1 MPPQPAISDTSIT
14 RAVEITK
21 AALAC
26 HSTTSWVNSGDT
38 VATFLDKVAT
48 KLEEL
53 RDRQSPQ
60 R

>member
-1 MPPQPAISDTSIT
+1 MHITETSLA

-21 AALAC
+21 AAITGNNAPWI
-26 HSTTSWVNSGDT
+26 SNGDS
-38 VATFLDKVAT
+38 VADFIEKVAT

-53 RDRQSPQ
+53 RSAAQPQ